1 MPKSWFSR
9 YLFEKVENPFG
20 ATIVTY
26 FWCFGGR
33 ICAIFDRK
41 SIIFWIKLGFSCLAS
56 LRRPRE
62 DLYIAQE
69 GFLEASWLQD
79 ASIFVQNALRK
90 KRVFQWGKI
99 EFAPSWPEIRPWRAQ
114 EPLPDPP
121 GRVLGTSWGEPGD
134 KRRSR
139 RPQGCKN
146 DLQERP
152 KWPKIDLK
160 MTPKATPN
168 DHQKTLSAFQFSFVY
183 FKNVTHQLTKVS

>member
-1 MPKSWFSR
+1 M
-9 YLFEKVENPFG
+9 YN
-20 ATIVTY
+20 
-26 FWCFGGR
+26 FWLNIYRFLDKIGVLLPR
-33 ICAIFDRK
+33 IPQET
-41 SIIFWIKLGFSCLAS
+41 S
-56 LRRPRE
+56 RRP
-62 DLYIAQE
+62 LYCSRGLSGGKLAPRCVDF
-69 GFLEASWLQD
+69 GPKCPP
-79 ASIFVQNALRK
+79 K
-90 KRVFQWGKI
+90 KNVFQWGKI
-99 EFAPSWPEIRPWRAQ
+99 EFAPSWPKIRPWRAQ